1 MSRAATSQV
10 EEMLPVRRV
19 AELWHCSR
27 DHVYELIAGGHLRAV
42 NVAIKGSQMR
52 VPASAIA
59 EYVRKNSRPVTA

>member
-1 MSRAATSQV
+1 MSRAAAQV
-10 EEMLPVRRV
+10 EEMLPVRQV

-27 DHVYELIAGGHLRAV
+27 DHVYELIARGKLRAV

-59 EYVRKNSRPVTA
+59 EYVRKNSRQVTS